1 MLGEV
6 LTAVVTP
13 FDADGAV
20 ALDRFR
26 ALCRH
31 LVENGSDGVVVTGT
45 TGEAPTLTDDE
56 RFALYEVGARRGR
69 RHAHGRRRARARTTR
84 PTRCTSPSARTQIG
98 VDGFLVVTPYY
109 NQPPQR
115 GIVAHVEAIAA
126 ATDRPVVFYDIPS
139 RVVVDAEP
147 ATISALAA
155 IPNVR
160 AVKQAKPSLDAARH
174 VVAEGLDLY
183 AGDDDLIF
191 PFLEVGGIGGICVTR
206 TSSARRSRRWSRA
219 SGRATSRSA
228 RAIDEELRPAID
240 LLRVQTNPIPIKTA
254 LNLLG
259 HDVGGF
265 RLPLVDAT
273 PDEEAAVR
281 GCLERLGLLQAR
293 PPDVAGQTAR
303 RGPVRGSRPYT
314 APMIHPTEAR
324 P

>member
-13 FDADGAV
+13 FRPDGTV

-26 ALCRH
+26 ALCRF

-45 TGEAPTLTDDE
+45 TGEAPTLSDDE
-56 RFALYEVGARRGR
+56 RFVLYEAAVDEVGSTHTVVAGTGTYDTIHSVHLTERA
-69 RHAHGRRRARARTTR
+69 HA
-84 PTRCTSPSARTQIG
+84 IG
-98 VDGFLVVTPYY
+98 VHGFLVVTPYY
-109 NQPPQR
+109 NRPPQR
-115 GIVAHVEAIAA
+115 GIVAHVETIAA

-139 RVVVDAEP
+139 RVVTDAEP

-155 IPNVR
+155 IPNVT

-191 PFLEVGGIGGICVTR
+191 PFLEVGGVGGICVHTHVVGPQVKEMVALFRGGDPDGAR
-206 TSSARRSRRWSRA
+206 T
-219 SGRATSRSA
+219 
-228 RAIDEELRPAID
+228 IDEELRPAID
-240 LLRVQTNPIPIKTA
+240 LLRVQTNPIAIKTA

-273 PDEEAAVR
+273 PEEEAAVR
-281 GCLERLGLLQAR
+281 DCLERLGLLQA
-293 PPDVAGQTAR
+293 AA
-303 RGPVRGSRPYT
+303 
-314 APMIHPTEAR
+314 A
-324 P
+324 